1 MIYEHEIPEGSRLYF
16 GKSAA
21 LKRKIETLAS
31 EHLAQAGFE
40 EIVTPFFSYHQ
51 HQQIDEKEL
60 LRFSDHDNHLVS
72 LRSDSTLD
80 VGRIVTRRLG
90 RSTSHK
96 RWFYVQPV
104 FRYPSF
110 EFYQIGGELIG
121 ESDLSI
127 SIALMSEMLNAL
139 ACKPYVQISNIAIPR
154 LVSQMFNIPLEVLK
168 SGHLESLLQHKE
180 PWLSALATLQR
191 LEDIDRVMGLV
202 PQELKMPLAQ
212 MKELAGV
219 CGHHPVVLAPLFYA
233 KMQYY
238 DQLFFRF
245 VHKNKTL
252 GSGGCYQFEEQ
263 VSSGFGVYTD
273 AIIETLMK

>member
-1 MIYEHEIPEGSRLYF
+1 MIYEHEIPEGSKLYF

-31 EHLAQAGFE
+31 DQLVGAGFE
-40 EIVTPFFSYHQ
+40 EIITPFFSYHQ
-51 HQQIDEKEL
+51 HHQISEKEL

-80 VGRIVTRRLG
+80 VVRIVTRRLG

-121 ESDLSI
+121 EDDLST
-127 SIALMSEMLNAL
+127 SVTLMGDLLETLT
-139 ACKPYVQISNIAIPR
+139 CKPYLQVSNIAIPR
-154 LVSQMFNIPLEVLK
+154 AISTMFSIPLDVLR
-168 SGHLESLLQHKE
+168 SGHLETLLQHKE
-180 PWLSALATLQR
+180 PWLNALATLQR
-191 LEDIDRVMGLV
+191 PEDIDKVIALV
-202 PQELKMPLAQ
+202 PEVLKAPLEE
-212 MKELAGV
+212 MKRLVHV
-219 CGHHPVVLAPLFYA
+219 CGRHPVVLAPLYYA

-245 VHKNKTL
+245 VYNNKTL
-252 GSGGCYQFEEQ
+252 GSGGCYQFEAQ
-263 VSSGFGVYTD
+263 TSSGFGVHTD
-273 AIIETLMK
+273 AIIETLMR

>member
-1 MIYEHEIPEGSRLYF
+1 MIYEHEIPEGSKLYF

-31 EHLAQAGFE
+31 DQLVGAGFE
-40 EIVTPFFSYHQ
+40 EIITPFFSYHQ
-51 HQQIDEKEL
+51 HHQISEKEL

-80 VGRIVTRRLG
+80 VVRIVTRRLG

-121 ESDLSI
+121 EDDLST
-127 SIALMSEMLNAL
+127 SVTLMGDLLETLT
-139 ACKPYVQISNIAIPR
+139 CKPYLQVSNIAIPR
-154 LVSQMFNIPLEVLK
+154 AISTMFAIPLDVLR
-168 SGHLESLLQHKE
+168 SGHLETLLQHKE
-180 PWLSALATLQR
+180 PWLNALATLQR
-191 LEDIDRVMGLV
+191 PEDIDKVIALV
-202 PQELKMPLAQ
+202 PEVLKAPLEE
-212 MKELAGV
+212 MKRLVHV
-219 CGHHPVVLAPLFYA
+219 CGRHPVVLAPLYYA

-245 VHKNKTL
+245 VYNNKTL
-252 GSGGCYQFEEQ
+252 GSGGCYQFEAQ
-263 VSSGFGVYTD
+263 TSSGFGVHTD
-273 AIIETLMK
+273 AIIETLMR